1 MLVLVIAALVL
12 GLVHFLLHRRFVRAT
27 AASRGWGRCIDTVL
41 VLGWVLAV
49 VVAGVGSIF
58 PTWLRPVGFLGLT
71 WLAAVFYLL
80 VGLAIIGVVLLGIR
94 VVGRLRHQSTNRT
107 RLVTTRVASGCL
119 AIVAAVTVV
128 YGVTEAASPS
138 VTRESLTL
146 ERLPEEFDGMRVA
159 MVSDLH
165 LGPARGESFTRKVV
179 NMVNEQK
186 PDLIVVL
193 GDLDDGTVARVGTD
207 LQPMADLSAPMGV
220 YGVAGNHEEISDDT
234 GAWMAH
240 WKTLGINPINNERTE
255 IRRGAASIDIAGV
268 YDYSTGAPY
277 APDLSAALRG
287 RDDQRFVL
295 LLAHQPNQAVEASEA
310 GVDLQLSG
318 HTHGGQMWP
327 LRYIVDLA
335 TTTNVTGVDH
345 LGPTTVFTTYGSG
358 AWGPPVRVGA
368 PPEIAILEL
377 NAPT

>member
-1 MLVLVIAALVL
+1 MWCCWAY
-12 GLVHFLLHRRFVRAT
+12 GL
-27 AASRGWGRCIDTVL
+27 S
-41 VLGWVLAV
+41 
-49 VVAGVGSIF
+49 
-58 PTWLRPVGFLGLT
+58 
-71 WLAAVFYLL
+71 
-80 VGLAIIGVVLLGIR
+80 
-94 VVGRLRHQSTNRT
+94 GRLRHQSTNRT

-165 LGPARGESFTRKVV
+165 LGPARGESFTRTVV

-234 GAWMAH
+234 GA
-240 WKTLGINPINNERTE
+240 
-255 IRRGAASIDIAGV
+255 
-268 YDYSTGAPY
+268 
-277 APDLSAALRG
+277 
-287 RDDQRFVL
+287 
-295 LLAHQPNQAVEASEA
+295 
-310 GVDLQLSG
+310 
-318 HTHGGQMWP
+318 
-327 LRYIVDLA
+327 
-335 TTTNVTGVDH
+335 
-345 LGPTTVFTTYGSG
+345 
-358 AWGPPVRVGA
+358 
-368 PPEIAILEL
+368 
-377 NAPT
+377 